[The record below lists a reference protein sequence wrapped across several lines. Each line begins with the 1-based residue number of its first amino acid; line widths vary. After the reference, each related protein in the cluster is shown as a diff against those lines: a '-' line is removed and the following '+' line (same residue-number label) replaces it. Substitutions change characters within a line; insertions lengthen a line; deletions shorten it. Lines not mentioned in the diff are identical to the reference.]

1 MNNEGCKIKAS
12 DVVGTL
18 GDVAS
23 VVPGIGPIVSIPL
36 KIGKSIL
43 KLFGAGATEGFTQG
57 ELDRIMEVHNSFH
70 ARRKNGK

>member
-1 MNNEGCKIKAS
+1 MSEGGKIKAS

-23 VVPGIGPIVSIPL
+23 IVPGVGSIVSIPL

-43 KLFGAGATEGFTQG
+43 KLFGAGMNEGLTQG
-57 ELDRIMEVHNSFH
+57 EMDKIMEVHDSFH
-70 ARRKNGK
+70 ARRKNGN